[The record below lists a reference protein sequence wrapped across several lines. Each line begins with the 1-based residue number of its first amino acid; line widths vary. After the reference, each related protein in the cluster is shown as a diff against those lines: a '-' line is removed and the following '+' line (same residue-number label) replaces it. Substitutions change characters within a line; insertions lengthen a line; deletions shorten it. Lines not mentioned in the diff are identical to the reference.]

1 MVFKVEQGTSNDGY
15 IPKIPFD
22 MSIAAA
28 DHAMWEAINAFPT
41 GTTMD
46 EWEEWVE
53 CMARVVVHEFMLLRI
68 ALILRSD
75 GIQAKSLVQECAT
88 YSFMPFLTS

>member
-41 GTTMD
+41 GTTTD

-53 CMARVVVHEFMLLRI
+53 RMA
-68 ALILRSD
+68 
-75 GIQAKSLVQECAT
+75 
-88 YSFMPFLTS
+88 

>member
-1 MVFKVEQGTSNDGY
+1 MRVRFGTLARAPLPLALPVCALLVDPIVVVIIEGS
-15 IPKIPFD
+15 
-22 MSIAAA
+22 
-28 DHAMWEAINAFPT
+28 FPT
-41 GTTMD
+41 GTTTD

-53 CMARVVVHEFMLLRI
+53 RMARVVVHEFMLLRI